1 MKRRYRITPEGGQ
14 QPTDAE
20 IARYRDPKRLLYN
33 YTRAVQRPQ
42 KPLYRDPK
50 AFLILLLIVLLA
62 YLISEE
68 RRKPDAP
75 APVPAEETLPAPSD
89 G

>member
-1 MKRRYRITPEGGQ
+1 MKRRYRITPEGRQ

-50 AFLILLLIVLLA
+50 AFLFLLLIVLLA

-68 RRKPDAP
+68 QRKPDAP
-75 APVPAEETLPAPSD
+75 APAPAENAPRTPS
-89 G
+89 GG

>member
-1 MKRRYRITPEGGQ
+1 MKRRYRITPEGHR
-14 QPTDAE
+14 QPTDSE

-33 YTRAVQRPQ
+33 YSRAVQRPQ

-68 RRKPDAP
+68 RRKPEV
-75 APVPAEETLPAPSD
+75 PVPAPTEQAPPAPSD

>member
-1 MKRRYRITPEGGQ
+1 MKRRYRITPEGHR
-14 QPTDAE
+14 QPTDSE

-33 YTRAVQRPQ
+33 YSRAVQRPQ

-68 RRKPDAP
+68 RRKPEV
-75 APVPAEETLPAPSD
+75 PVPAPTEQAPPVPSD

>member
-1 MKRRYRITPEGGQ
+1 MKRRYRITPEGRR

-33 YTRAVQRPQ
+33 YSRAVQRPQ

-50 AFLILLLIVLLA
+50 AFLFLLLIILLA

-68 RRKPDAP
+68 RRKPDVPSP
-75 APVPAEETLPAPSD
+75 APTEQVPPAQSD